1 MTDLQTG
8 HFILIMPSTVSG
20 SASSSLLFLQHG
32 QATCTSCLSF
42 CHPRVPK
49 MASTGTAKICVI
61 FKITRAPACGGTRD
75 TPCALK
81 RAVNTGAV
89 ICLIMLS
96 VHMEMSQSSV
106 HSESLCL
113 QPELVSSAPGLSLAA
128 FQPPIIYVSGIFR
141 VIPVSGVFMEIIQT
155 GIAGFFLIPGLA
167 LREGKKFLKACHNRS
182 PRFPMLTLKHR
193 SLSVLLPEGG
203 IPISPA
209 FSTIDSASFAINP
222 MQTASL
228 T

>member
-1 MTDLQTG
+1 MPVILKDHQGPGLRGTG
-8 HFILIMPSTVSG
+8 
-20 SASSSLLFLQHG
+20 
-32 QATCTSCLSF
+32 
-42 CHPRVPK
+42 
-49 MASTGTAKICVI
+49 
-61 FKITRAPACGGTRD
+61 D

-81 RAVNTGAV
+81 RTVNTGAV
-89 ICLIMLS
+89 ICLIMLFI
-96 VHMEMSQSSV
+96 HMKMSQSSV

-141 VIPVSGVFMEIIQT
+141 VILVSGVFMEIIQT

-193 SLSVLLPEGG
+193 FLSVPLPEGAF
-203 IPISPA
+203 PSAPRSPR
-209 FSTIDSASFAINP
+209 STAP
-222 MQTASL
+222 HLQ
-228 T
+228 